1 MPQKDFLLVPD
12 EIRVLARW
20 LERQS
25 LPYDNEELH
34 KTVDRIIQ
42 ADNELDRISSLP
54 AQGS

>member
-34 KTVDRIIQ
+34 KTVNRIIQ